1 MVRVILAVRAIAAVV
16 LSPILALFKM
26 ALTGSTV
33 LSVQS
38 LVLFAF
44 LIKNCSLNLMVNIK
58 AKDGEI
64 EQQIFVAD
72 PEKDYVTIDFKNNEG
87 RRSLIVT
94 VFIDFRLV
102 SFSCAMAF

>member
-1 MVRVILAVRAIAAVV
+1 M
-16 LSPILALFKM
+16 
-26 ALTGSTV
+26 

-64 EQQIFVAD
+64 VQQTFFAD
-72 PEKDYVTIDFKNNEG
+72 PGKDYVTIDFKNNEG
-87 RRSLIVT
+87 RFVT

-102 SFSCAMAF
+102 SFLVQWLFEWY

>member
-1 MVRVILAVRAIAAVV
+1 
-16 LSPILALFKM
+16 M
-26 ALTGSTV
+26 ALIGSTV

-44 LIKNCSLNLMVNIK
+44 LIKNCSLNLMFNIK

-64 EQQIFVAD
+64 VQQTFFVD

-87 RRSLIVT
+87 RFVT
-94 VFIDFRLV
+94 VFIDFPLV
-102 SFSCAMAF
+102 SFSCAMAV

>member
-1 MVRVILAVRAIAAVV
+1 
-16 LSPILALFKM
+16 M
-26 ALTGSTV
+26 ALIGSTV

-44 LIKNCSLNLMVNIK
+44 LIKNCSLNLMFNIK

-64 EQQIFVAD
+64 VQRTLFAD
-72 PEKDYVTIDFKNNEG
+72 PEKDYVTINFKNNEG
-87 RRSLIVT
+87 RFVT

-102 SFSCAMAF
+102 SFSCAMAV